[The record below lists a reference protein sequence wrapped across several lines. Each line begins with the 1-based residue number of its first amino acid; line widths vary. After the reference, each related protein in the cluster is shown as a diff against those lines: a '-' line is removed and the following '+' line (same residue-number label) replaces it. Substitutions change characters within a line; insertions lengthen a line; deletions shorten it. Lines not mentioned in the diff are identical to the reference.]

1 MSGTDAVMRRVFA
14 VREREAMDA
23 ATEAALAGLA
33 ARVRELTEAVV
44 HTAVDPAEAAAV
56 AAEVA
61 ALAARLNAARRA
73 EPPIARIGGN
83 GLVRQLANPVSG
95 ALNPVAPPVEIE
107 FTPDGGVRTAFT
119 LNGVYE
125 GPPSF
130 VHGGVSA
137 MVLDQLL
144 GAAAAANGTPGMT
157 ATLELR
163 YRRPTP
169 WGVPLTATAKVSRA
183 EGRKTWADAVIAGPD
198 GRTTVEATAMFI
210 MPVGAHGDGGSSGD
224 VADGDAPRG

>member
-1 MSGTDAVMRRVFA
+1 MSGAEAAMRRVFTA
-14 VREREAMDA
+14 RERHVLSEAQV
-23 ATEAALAGLA
+23 AALEELA
-33 ARVRELTEAVV
+33 ARVRELNDAVV
-44 HTAVDPAEAAAV
+44 HTDVDPAEV
-56 AAEVA
+56 AEVSAEVA
-61 ALAARLNAARRA
+61 ALTARLSAARRA
-73 EPPIARIGGN
+73 EPPIARLGAN
-83 GLVRQLANPVSG
+83 GMVRQLASPVSG
-95 ALNPVAPPVEIE
+95 PLNPIAPPVELE
-107 FTPDGGVRTAFT
+107 VGPDKAVRAGFT
-119 LNGVYE
+119 LGGVYE

-169 WGVPLTATAKVSRA
+169 YGVPLTAVAKVTRV
-183 EGRKTWADAVIAGPD
+183 EGRKTYAEAAIAGPD

-210 MPVGAHGDGGSSGD
+210 MPL
-224 VADGDAPRG
+224 R